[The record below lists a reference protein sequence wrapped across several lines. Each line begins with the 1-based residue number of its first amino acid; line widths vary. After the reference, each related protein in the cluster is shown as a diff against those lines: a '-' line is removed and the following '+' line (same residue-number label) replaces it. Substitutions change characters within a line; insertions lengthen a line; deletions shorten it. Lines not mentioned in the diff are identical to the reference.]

1 MTRARKMLIAGATAL
16 VLAAGGVGIAQAV
29 GGDSE
34 EQATGPEAAR
44 AKRAAVDAVGGG
56 RAVGVERE
64 DDGGAAWEV
73 EVRSGGREI
82 EVKLS
87 RDLEPVGMDRED
99 EGREDDQREDER
111 GDDDQREDE
120 RGDDDQRE
128 DERGD
133 DDQREDEDDEGDE
146 D

>member
-1 MTRARKMLIAGATAL
+1 MTRGRKMLIAGATAL

-34 EQATGPEAAR
+34 EQMTGPEAAR
-44 AKRAAVDAVGGG
+44 AKRAAVEAVGGG
-56 RAVGVERE
+56 RAVGVEQE

-73 EVRSGGREI
+73 EVQSGGREI

-87 RDLEPVGMDRED
+87 SDLEPVGTERED
-99 EGREDDQREDER
+99 EGREDDQREDE
-111 GDDDQREDE
+111 GGEDDQREDE
-120 RGDDDQRE
+120 GREDDQRE
-128 DERGD
+128 DEN
-133 DDQREDEDDEGDE
+133 DEGDNGDE